1 MRKGKGKKEEL
12 ENAHEKLHLAQMWKD
27 KAKKEELE
35 DANEKLTNNPTLCT

>member
-35 DANEKLTNNPTLCT
+35 NTHQKLTYI